1 MSSTD
6 ELVRELHDRAMISE
20 LLLRFA
26 RALDE
31 RDWAGYAALYADD
44 GVLQLP
50 WGPPRPR
57 EGLEQDTEA
66 NLGRF
71 HATQH
76 ISSAGGL
83 NVWGT
88 VVAVYVLATG
98 VKGLQL
104 AGAPVWIPRP
114 LQRRRAADRGRTG
127 EVPPDGREG
136 RRGAPAHLPPS
147 PIRSGGR
154 YGIRG

>member
-1 MSSTD
+1 MTAASRTTD
-6 ELVRELHDRAMISE
+6 ELVRELHDRALIGE

-31 RDWAGYAALYADD
+31 RDWEGYAALYADD

-57 EGLEQDTEA
+57 EGLAQDTEA

-76 ISSAGGL
+76 ISSNHQIAVEGDEATSRSYLQAVHVSDPEATDGHWTLGGWYDCSYRRTPDGWRFTRVAITP
-83 NVWGT
+83 VWQ
-88 VVAVYVLATG
+88 TG
-98 VKGLQL
+98 RPPDW
-104 AGAPVWIPRP
+104 AGA
-114 LQRRRAADRGRTG
+114 
-127 EVPPDGREG
+127 
-136 RRGAPAHLPPS
+136 
-147 PIRSGGR
+147 
-154 YGIRG
+154 

>member
-1 MSSTD
+1 MATTD
-6 ELVRELHDRAMISE
+6 ELVRELHDRALIGD

-31 RDWAGYAALYADD
+31 RDWAGYAALYAED

-57 EGLEQDTEA
+57 DGLEQDTEA

-76 ISSAGGL
+76 ISSNHQIAVAGDAATSRSYL
-83 NVWGT
+83 QAVH
-88 VVAVYVLATG
+88 VVDPDAPDGNWTLGGWYDCTYRRTPDGWRFTRVAIT
-98 VKGLQL
+98 
-104 AGAPVWIPRP
+104 PVWQTGRP
-114 LQRRRAADRGRTG
+114 
-127 EVPPDGREG
+127 
-136 RRGAPAHLPPS
+136 PAWAH
-147 PIRSGGR
+147 
-154 YGIRG
+154 